1 MQDSINYK
9 EFFELSGWISG
20 FLSGTLSQEQREELD
35 SWLAGSEEHRALFG
49 RLCSEQTMRDK
60 FHSYRQEDV
69 SSAFQ
74 DFLRKR
80 RQLTFRRR
88 VYRWAVCAV
97 LVLTLGGAWL
107 QWETMKLKSLPGE
120 VLSQEGTPDGNDR
133 RPVLTLASGVQI
145 VIPEGGLMPE
155 DTVAGRQMIAKD
167 VLEEHYAD
175 TFSHPELIHNT
186 VSVPPMCDFHFT
198 LGDGTK
204 VWMNA
209 ASSLRYP
216 VKFASDSRTIYVSGE
231 VYLEVAKDSHRPFSV
246 VTDDMRIEV
255 LGTCFNVRAYP
266 HERET
271 RVTLAEGKVAARVGE
286 EKYTLTPGNQ
296 LSLEEGSGKI
306 RIQAVDV
313 DDVLAWKRGF
323 YVFKKSNLAEVA
335 STLQCWYDVEIVLK
349 GEVAARTTYTGVV
362 NKEETIEVFLSRL
375 EKVSDVKCV
384 REGNVVF
391 IQ

>member
-1 MQDSINYK
+1 MQDSTNCK
-9 EFFELSGWISG
+9 EFFELSGLISG
-20 FLSGTLSQEQREELD
+20 FLSDTLSPKQREELD
-35 SWLAGSEEHRALFG
+35 SWLAGSGERRALFE
-49 RLCSEQTMRDK
+49 RICAEQTMRDK
-60 FHSYRQEDV
+60 FHSYRQGDV
-69 SSAFQ
+69 PSAFQ
-74 DFLRKR
+74 NFLRKR

-88 VYRWAVCAV
+88 VYRWSACAV
-97 LVLTLGGAWL
+97 LVLALGGAWL
-107 QWETMKLKSLPGE
+107 QWEAMKLKSLPGE
-120 VLSQEGTPDGNDR
+120 VLSQEGTPDSNDR

-145 VIPEGGLMPE
+145 VIPEGGLISK
-155 DTVAGRQMIAKD
+155 DTLAGRQMTAEN
-167 VLEEHYAD
+167 VLEQYAD

-231 VYLEVAKDSHRPFSV
+231 VYLEVAKDSRRPFSV
-246 VTDDMRIEV
+246 VTDGMRIEV

-266 HERET
+266 HEIET

-286 EKYTLTPGNQ
+286 KKYTLTPGNQ
-296 LSLEEGSGKI
+296 LSLEEGSGKVK
-306 RIQAVDV
+306 IQAVDV

-323 YVFKKSNLAEVA
+323 YVFKKANLAEVA

-362 NKEETIEVFLSRL
+362 NKEEALEVFLSRL

>member
-20 FLSGTLSQEQREELD
+20 FLSGTLSQEQREKLD

-49 RLCSEQTMRDK
+49 RICAEQTMWDK
-60 FHSYRQEDV
+60 FHRYRQEDV
-69 SSAFQ
+69 PSAFQ

-88 VYRWAVCAV
+88 VYRWAACAV
-97 LVLTLGGAWL
+97 LVLALGGAWL
-107 QWETMKLKSLPGE
+107 QWEAMKLKSHPGE

-231 VYLEVAKDSHRPFSV
+231 VYLEVAKDSRRPFLV
-246 VTDDMRIEV
+246 VTDGMRIEV

-306 RIQAVDV
+306 KIQAVDV
-313 DDVLAWKRGF
+313 DDVLSWKRGF
-323 YVFKKSNLAEVA
+323 YVFKKCRLTEVA
-335 STLQCWYDVEIVLK
+335 STLQCWYDVEIILT
-349 GEVAARTTYTGVV
+349 GEAAAHTTYTGVV
-362 NKEETIEVFLSRL
+362 NKEEAIEVFLKRL
-375 EKVSDVKCV
+375 EEVSDVKCS
-384 REGNVVF
+384 REGN
-391 IQ
+391 IISIR